1 MQYISFRVI
10 MKRLIAVKAM
20 MKDPNVKRRK
30 KLLVI
35 LGIFY
40 VFMPFDLIPT
50 VIFPVGF
57 PDDLIL
63 WLWILYHL
71 RETLD
76 TYWLGEKTVDLS
88 KEYRG
93 KTIIDDADFEVK
105 EEYSETKEK
114 E

>member
-10 MKRLIAVKAM
+10 MKRLIAIKSM

-30 KLLVI
+30 KLLVL

-57 PDDLIL
+57 LDDLIL

-93 KTIIDDADFEVK
+93 KTIINDVDYEVK
-105 EEYSETKEK
+105 EEYSKAKEK

>member
-1 MQYISFRVI
+1 
-10 MKRLIAVKAM
+10 MKRLIAIKSM

-30 KLLVI
+30 KLLVL

-57 PDDLIL
+57 LDDLIL

-93 KTIIDDADFEVK
+93 KTIINDVDYEVK
-105 EEYSETKEK
+105 EEYSKAKEK